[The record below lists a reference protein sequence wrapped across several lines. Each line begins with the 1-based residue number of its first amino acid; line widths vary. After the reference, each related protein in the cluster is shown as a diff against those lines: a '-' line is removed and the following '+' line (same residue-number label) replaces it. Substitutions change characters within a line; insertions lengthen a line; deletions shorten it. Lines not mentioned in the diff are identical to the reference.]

1 MAKTY
6 IFGHK
11 NPDTDAIS
19 SAIIMAEFE
28 QLRGNSGA
36 KAYRLGDVSA
46 ETQFALDTFNVPAP
60 ELLTDDLDGQDVILV
75 DHNEF
80 QQSSDT
86 IASATI
92 KHVIDHHRIA
102 NFETAGAEADT
113 TYGKLGVKVW
123 IYRGEV
129 LPTKNTSGG
138 GK

>member
-80 QQSSDT
+80 QQSL
-86 IASATI
+86 I
-92 KHVIDHHRIA
+92 R
-102 NFETAGAEADT
+102 
-113 TYGKLGVKVW
+113 
-123 IYRGEV
+123 
-129 LPTKNTSGG
+129 LPLLQLSM
-138 GK
+138 

>member
-46 ETQFALDTFNVPAP
+46 ETQFALDTFNAC
-60 ELLTDDLDGQDVILV
+60 
-75 DHNEF
+75 
-80 QQSSDT
+80 
-86 IASATI
+86 
-92 KHVIDHHRIA
+92 
-102 NFETAGAEADT
+102 
-113 TYGKLGVKVW
+113 
-123 IYRGEV
+123 
-129 LPTKNTSGG
+129 SGIING
-138 GK
+138 

>member
-46 ETQFALDTFNVPAP
+46 ELN
-60 ELLTDDLDGQDVILV
+60 
-75 DHNEF
+75 
-80 QQSSDT
+80 S
-86 IASATI
+86 
-92 KHVIDHHRIA
+92 R
-102 NFETAGAEADT
+102 
-113 TYGKLGVKVW
+113 
-123 IYRGEV
+123 
-129 LPTKNTSGG
+129 
-138 GK
+138 